1 MTRQKAAYL
10 LMFVRAVII
19 HDQVQFDIGLKF
31 SVELAQKFDKLL
43 VTVAR
48 VTLSAYLATDDVEC
62 GKQGRCSVS
71 DVIVRPGAAAALFER
86 QPRLST
92 IQRLNLRFFIH
103 TAVGI
108 LPA

>member
-1 MTRQKAAYL
+1 
-10 LMFVRAVII
+10 
-19 HDQVQFDIGLKF
+19 
-31 SVELAQKFDKLL
+31 
-43 VTVAR
+43 VAR

-103 TAVGI
+103 TEHNGVLRRIQIDADDI
-108 LPA
+108 EQLLEKCPSRESLKFLCR